1 MALSQPRPIFGI
13 HSFTGYRKSD
23 RTYYGILRVL
33 GSSSFN
39 LSGELI
45 NLNGGSQK
53 YPWQVEEGTVEASI
67 ELVAREYPSWLME
80 VLLGAA
86 PTDNTAEAS
95 GNVSTIA
102 NAKGD
107 SVVDATTGIDS
118 VAATSGSEDDLKF
131 SKYVVLA
138 TGATTVDVLAATNVD
153 FARGTDLTYDGDDLS
168 IVASDLTIPD
178 SGSTVDVPSA
188 GLTFT
193 GGSGTV
199 AMTSGDT
206 ATFEVRP
213 ENSGSTEATFG
224 GLSDTFPEFGAILV
238 GKKLG
243 DGRMFE
249 VDVFSCKGAGLP
261 IGFEENAFSEASVT
275 INAFY
280 DSNRNGVFSV
290 RSISPT
296 TAS

>member
-1 MALSQPRPIFGI
+1 MALSNPRPIFGI
-13 HSFTGYRKSD
+13 HSFTGYRTAD

-53 YPWQVEEGTVEASI
+53 YPWAVEEGTVEASI
-67 ELVAREYPSWLME
+67 ELVSREYPAWLME
-80 VLLGAA
+80 VLLGKA
-86 PTDNTAEAS
+86 PTENAAEAT
-95 GNVSTIA
+95 GDVSTIT
-102 NAKGD
+102 NASGT
-107 SVVDATTGIDS
+107 SIVDATTGIDS
-118 VAATSGSEDDLKF
+118 VAATSADEADLKF
-131 SKYVVLA
+131 AKYVVEA
-138 TGATTVDVLAATNVD
+138 TGANTVTIYASSNVD
-153 FARGTDLTYDGDDLS
+153 FARGTDATYEDDALT
-168 IVASDLTIPD
+168 IVAADVTIPD
-178 SGSTVDVPSA
+178 SGGTVEVADF
-188 GLTFT
+188 GLEFT

-199 AMTSGDT
+199 AFTTGDT

-213 ENSGSTEATFG
+213 INSGSLEATFG

-249 VDVFSCKGAGLP
+249 VDVFRCKGAGLP

-290 RSISPT
+290 RAVSPT
-296 TAS
+296 TPN